1 MLQYKG
7 FKYRLYPNKSQ
18 ATLFDKTI
26 GSARFVFNFFVSKQ
40 KDKDAYWYIAEEMV
54 QNGQLPKNNW
64 KGEFFHKTESIK
76 ALPELK
82 EHYPFL
88 KEVDSIALQKSVENV
103 DDAYSRYYN
112 KQNDAPRFKSKKNKL
127 QSYTTKMV
135 NNNIK
140 IQNNYVKLPKVGWVK
155 FAKSREIEG
164 RILSATIR
172 RNPSGKYFISIKT
185 EVNIEPLPKTG
196 KEVGMDMGLKYFA
209 VLSNEDD
216 PIRNPKW
223 FYKLEEK
230 LAKAQRVLSRR
241 SQGSTNWYK
250 QKKKVAKIHED
261 IVNARTDYLGKISFN
276 LVKNHD
282 LIALEDLKVANMVK
296 NHHLAKAI
304 TEVSWAEFRAM
315 LEYKAKWYGKKVV
328 AVNPQYTS
336 QTCNQCGHVSNKNRK
351 TQADFECVSCG
362 HKDNADRNASKNILT
377 LALKQVTVAC

>member
-1 MLQYKG
+1 
-7 FKYRLYPNKSQ
+7 
-18 ATLFDKTI
+18 
-26 GSARFVFNFFVSKQ
+26 
-40 KDKDAYWYIAEEMV
+40 
-54 QNGQLPKNNW
+54 
-64 KGEFFHKTESIK
+64 
-76 ALPELK
+76 
-82 EHYPFL
+82 
-88 KEVDSIALQKSVENV
+88 V

-135 NNNIK
+135 NNNIE
-140 IQNNYVKLPKVGWVK
+140 IQKNYVKLPKVGWVK

-172 RNPSGKYFISIKT
+172 QNPSGQYFISIKT

-196 KEVGMDMGLKYFA
+196 KKVGMDMGLKYFA
-209 VLSNEDD
+209 VPSNEDA

-315 LEYKAKWYGKKVV
+315 LEYKAKWYGKKVI

-351 TQADFECVSCG
+351 TQSDFECVSCG

-377 LALKQVTVAC
+377 LALKQVTVAW